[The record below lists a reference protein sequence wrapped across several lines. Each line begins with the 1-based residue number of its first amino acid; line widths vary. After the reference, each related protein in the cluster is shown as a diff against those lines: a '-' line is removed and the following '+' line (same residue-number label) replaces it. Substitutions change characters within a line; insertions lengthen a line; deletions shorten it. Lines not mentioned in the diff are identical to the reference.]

1 MVQSMGSRRVGHNGV
16 TELNLFASR
25 PTTHIKY
32 SYALIPSRLHWFMVI
47 SDPFVQRVLTLPQ
60 NYSLPFFYSE
70 IIAAGMTAHLG
81 LHFPVSLAARCGH
94 VNKFWPVVWKWNW
107 HLKLP
112 DCFLQKSLFF
122 FLPAA
127 KWMWWWELEQPSDIT
142 RWKLCVLKIN
152 RK

>member
-1 MVQSMGSRRVGHNGV
+1 MVQSTGSQRVGHNWV
-16 TELNLFASR
+16 IELNLFASR
-25 PTTHIKY
+25 SMTHIKY
-32 SYALIPSRLHWFMVI
+32 AYALIPSRLHWFMVI